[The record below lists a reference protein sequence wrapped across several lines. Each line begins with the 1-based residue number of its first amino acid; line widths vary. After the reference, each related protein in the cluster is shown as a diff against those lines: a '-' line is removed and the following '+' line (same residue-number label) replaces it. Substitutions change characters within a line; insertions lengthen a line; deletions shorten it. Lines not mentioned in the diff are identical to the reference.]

1 MNTQTLFGSS
11 TEGSWAGRHAVVVGG
26 SIGGLLAARVLADH
40 FERVTVV
47 DRDRFPEEPDHRKGV
62 PQSRHAHTLLER
74 GQRIISRLFPGIA
87 DDLCAEGAVHAGGAA
102 LVIVSPVGKLPL
114 GEANGEDPGE
124 QGFFASRFLLEW
136 QVRRR
141 LAGYEGVSFLTD
153 REVVGLTAT
162 GDNGRVTGVRLRRRD
177 TGGDDESSELLDAD
191 LVVDASGRHS
201 KAPRWL
207 VDLGYQASEEETI
220 NSGIGYASC
229 FYKKPADWPA
239 EWEGIIVNGRPPDN
253 PRAGAILPTEN
264 DTWHVTVSGF
274 AGNYPPIDEEGF
286 LEWARQLPDPSIY
299 EAIRVAEQITPIRGY
314 RTPQNR
320 LRHFERLGRWPEGF
334 IVTGD
339 AVCAFNPIYGQ
350 GMTVAA
356 MDAQLLEESLR
367 RQRRSARPGFE
378 RRFQKELA
386 KVVAV
391 PWLVSSGEDL
401 RWGVESTG
409 AKSALSTGFTH
420 RYMDLVLRRASKD
433 AVVARTYMNVLSMV
447 ERPRSLFGP
456 KILPRVLWEATK
468 QIGAALGRRASD
480 PEEELALSPEAISR
494 LRARPAARSE
504 AQHALG

>member
-1 MNTQTLFGSS
+1 MNTQTLFGNS
-11 TEGSWAGRHAVVVGG
+11 TKGGWAGRHAVVVGG
-26 SIGGLLAARVLADH
+26 SMGGLLAARVLADH

-62 PQSRHAHTLLER
+62 PQSRHAHALLER

-87 DDLCAEGAVHAGGAA
+87 DDLRAEGALVAGGAA
-102 LVIVSPVGKLPL
+102 LVIVSPAGKLPL
-114 GEANGEDPGE
+114 GAANGEDTGAK
-124 QGFFASRFLLEW
+124 GFFASRFLLEW
-136 QVRRR
+136 HVRRR
-141 LAGYEGVSFLTD
+141 LAGHEGVSFLTD
-153 REVVGLTAT
+153 REVVGLTAG
-162 GDNGRVTGVRLRRRD
+162 GDNGRVTGIRLRRR
-177 TGGDDESSELLDAD
+177 GGDEGSELLGAD

-207 VDLGYQASEEETI
+207 VDLGYQAPEEETI
-220 NSGIGYASC
+220 NSGLGYASR
-229 FYKKPADWPA
+229 FYEKPADWPA
-239 EWEGIIVNGRPPDN
+239 GWEGIIVNGRPPDN
-253 PRAGAILPTEN
+253 PRAGVIMPIEN
-264 DTWHVTVSGF
+264 DKWHVTVGGF
-274 AGNYPPIDEEGF
+274 AGNYPPTDEEGF

-299 EAIRVAEQITPIRGY
+299 EAIRVAEPITPIRGY

-339 AVCAFNPIYGQ
+339 AVSAFNPIYAQ

-356 MDAQLLEESLR
+356 MDAELLKESLG
-367 RQRRSARPGFE
+367 RQRRSPRPGFE

-386 KVVAV
+386 KVVAA
-391 PWLVSSGEDL
+391 PWLISSGEDL

-409 AKSALSTGFTH
+409 AKSALSTEFTH
-420 RYMDLVLRRASKD
+420 RYMDLVLRRARKD
-433 AVVARTYMNVLSMV
+433 AVVARTYMNVVNMV
-447 ERPRSLFGP
+447 EPPRSLFGP
-456 KILPRVLWEATK
+456 KVLPRVLWEATK
-468 QIGAALGRRASD
+468 QIGAALGKRASD